1 MHTRIAVLGSA
12 NFIERLK
19 TFEQELPSIR
29 LDYYIYNTPFEA
41 IELVKNI
48 KPCDA
53 VFFSGSLPYSFAEEA
68 RKRLPVPSHYLI
80 QDDTAIATTLLANS
94 YSNFIPIH
102 HISIDLIEPQLVQS
116 VLQDIGQSEHYPFTL
131 KIDHAFHIQEVVSFH
146 SNLQITGKTSL
157 AITSIHAAYEALR
170 SQNIPVIR
178 MIDPKN
184 SIIKGIK
191 DTKSMAL
198 LAKSQSAKIAVGY
211 IQLTMDT
218 VISEKSLQ
226 QISSSIQASM
236 IKVEESLYTLFS
248 TQGDVQKALEEN
260 TIETWFEVVSSPIK
274 IAFGFG
280 KTAVEA
286 TQNAKDALPYAA
298 DNTAYLINDNK
309 ELLGPFPNNQK
320 QVRLKTNDPKLVQ
333 LAKETTLSP
342 ANLSKI
348 MQFSRSRSSIEFTA
362 YDLEIYLQVSR
373 RTTERTLKKLVD
385 HGYVRIIG
393 EEMTY
398 QQGRPRSLY
407 EFNFPTYL

>member
-1 MHTRIAVLGSA
+1 MHTRIAALGSA

-29 LDYYIYNTPFEA
+29 MDYYIYNTPSEA

-53 VFFSGSLPYSFAEEA
+53 VFFSGSLPYTLTEEA

-80 QDDTAIATTLLANS
+80 QDDTAVATTLLSNS
-94 YSNFIPIH
+94 YSNSIPIH

-116 VLQDIGQSEHYPFTL
+116 VLQDIGQTEHYPYTM
-131 KIDHAFHIQEVVSFH
+131 KIDPAFHVQEVVAFH
-146 SNLQITGKTSL
+146 ANLQMTGKTSL

-170 SQNIPVIR
+170 EQKIVVMR

-184 SIIKGIK
+184 SIIKGIE

-236 IKVEESLYTLFS
+236 IKVEESLYTFFS

-260 TIETWFEVVSSPIK
+260 TIETWFEAVSSPIK

-280 KTAVEA
+280 KTAVDA

-298 DNTAYLINDNK
+298 DNTAYLINDHK
-309 ELLGPFPNNQK
+309 ELVGPFPNNQK
-320 QVRLKTNDPKLVQ
+320 QVRLKTNNPKLVQ

-373 RTTERTLKKLVD
+373 RSTERILKKLVD
-385 HGYVRIIG
+385 HSYVRITG